1 MFGSASCKFQG
12 GRVPFLDVPVSYMLE
27 VIDEYNQLGVSCR
40 ATFSSYALSDADLMD
55 GPSNEILKKLSENNE
70 KYGADNGVIL
80 ALDKLAVYI
89 RKKYSNLELI
99 SSFVK
104 PAIETG
110 LGPDKDTV
118 AYYNRLFRLYD
129 IVVVNEAKIHD
140 DNFLNRL
147 KYKDRV
153 EFIVNAKC
161 IPNCPFAGEHYKMLK
176 NYEEKARKQGHPD
189 EVFNDRLCKDVYD
202 NNSFIGSQMTHDEI
216 DHLISIGFRH
226 FKIEGRTRPDW
237 IFERDLGE
245 YIFDS
250 VRFNKLVTCLGIEP
264 I

>member
-1 MFGSASCKFQG
+1 MQAYRDNGIDTNIKYVFGSASCKFQG

-153 EFIVNAKC
+153 EFIKC
-161 IPNCPFAGEHYKMLK
+161 SREDP
-176 NYEEKARKQGHPD
+176 
-189 EVFNDRLCKDVYD
+189 
-202 NNSFIGSQMTHDEI
+202 SQI
-216 DHLISIGFRH
+216 LF
-226 FKIEGRTRPDW
+226 GR
-237 IFERDLGE
+237 G
-245 YIFDS
+245 
-250 VRFNKLVTCLGIEP
+250 
-264 I
+264 